1 MLITAECK
9 MYRDGMVNEE
19 QLLAFANTRLDRPS
33 GLVEQLPDP
42 TTAGQWLRAELGWS
56 GTLSASEHHA
66 VIRLRDAVRGLLAD
80 RIAGRPPGRKDRSV
94 LNDAAQPHV
103 SELSTRWELIER
115 PTEDQ
120 LCGRIARS
128 AISVLAGDADLAA
141 CAAHDCVAYFARTDP
156 RQQWHAIRCG
166 NRVRAARRY
175 ARTRDA

>member
-9 MYRDGMVNEE
+9 MYRECMLNDE
-19 QLLAFANTRLDRPS
+19 QVLAFANTRLDRPS
-33 GLVEQLPDP
+33 GVVERLPDP
-42 TTAGQWLRAELGWS
+42 ATATGWLRAEFGWS
-56 GTLSASEHHA
+56 GTLSATDHQA

-94 LNDAAQPHV
+94 LNDAAQPRV

-120 LCGRIARS
+120 LCGRIAQS
-128 AISVLAGDADLAA
+128 AMSVLSSDADLAE

-175 ARTRDA
+175 ARTKDA